1 MQKGKEFYFKKQPR
15 DNLRTEDC
23 KRVQVHPSALL
34 IAETEANSAPWH
46 LSAGVRMD
54 ACVLGHPS
62 RPSHWCVC
70 AHRSLSETSLDALP
84 DWFHPIRARLD
95 EGARQQQVK
104 EKVKQSR
111 KKFLFSFSL

>member
-15 DNLRTEDC
+15 DNLRTEVC

-46 LSAGVRMD
+46 LSAGVRVD

-95 EGARQQQVK
+95 EGARHWTTSERESKTVK
-104 EKVKQSR
+104 EEVLVQ
-111 KKFLFSFSL
+111 F